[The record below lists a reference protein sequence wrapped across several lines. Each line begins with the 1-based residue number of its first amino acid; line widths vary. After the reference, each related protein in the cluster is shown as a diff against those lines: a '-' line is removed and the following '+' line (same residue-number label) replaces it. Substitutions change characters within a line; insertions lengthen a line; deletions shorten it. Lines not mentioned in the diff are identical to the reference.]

1 MARDFQAPG
10 RSAVYAT
17 RGMVACS
24 HPLAAAAALAVLQGG
39 GNAVDAAITASA
51 VLTLAEPHMTSAG
64 GDCFAIV
71 ALPDGSRYGLNGSGR
86 SAAALTPDYVRAQGL
101 SEIHEDHGTS
111 VTAPGAVAAWSQ
123 LLERFGSIGLDRA
136 LAPAIDLAESG
147 VPVAPRVARDWAGEV
162 GRLVR
167 DPGGRRHYLTAAGD
181 APAVGDVVR
190 FPALARTYRRIAE
203 AGRDGFYTGAVAE
216 DICAAV
222 ARRGG
227 CLTPDDL
234 AATEATWVD
243 PMLSPYRGLSV
254 GELPPNGQGI
264 TALILIG
271 ILERLGLAGL
281 DPLGAQ
287 RLHLEIEAARLAYA
301 CRDRFVSDPA
311 TADLPAAALIEP
323 AFLDRLAA
331 RIDPRRRMVET
342 GPIDPRE
349 KTDTVYLCIVDA
361 DGMAVSF
368 INSVFDYFGSAI
380 VAPDSGVVLQNR
392 GSGFVLTPGH
402 PNEVGPRKRPL
413 HTLIPGLL
421 VENGLTRGVFGVMGG
436 QYQACGHAHLV
447 SNLIDYGMD
456 PQAAID
462 LPRAFFEGDATVLE
476 TGVAEA
482 TAAELV
488 ALGHQVRR
496 ADSPLGGGQAIL
508 IDRRR
513 GVLIAGSDP
522 RKDGCA
528 IGL

>member
-1 MARDFQAPG
+1 MPRDFQSPG

-17 RGMVACS
+17 GGMIACS
-24 HPLAAAAALAVLQGG
+24 HPLAASAALAVLRAG
-39 GNAVDAAITASA
+39 GNAVDAAITSSA
-51 VLTLAEPHMTSAG
+51 VLTIAEPHMTSAG

-71 ALPDGSRYGLNGSGR
+71 AMPDGSRHGLNGSGR

-101 SEIHEDHGTS
+101 TEIHEDHGTS
-111 VTAPGAVAAWSQ
+111 VTAPGAVDAWSR
-123 LLERFGSIGLDRA
+123 LLDRFGTIGLDRA
-136 LAPAIDLAESG
+136 LAPAIDLAERG
-147 VPVAPRVARDWAGEV
+147 VPISPRVARDWAGEV
-162 GRLVR
+162 ERLAK
-167 DPGGRRHYLTAAGD
+167 DEGGRQHYLSAAGG
-181 APAVGDVVR
+181 APSVGDVR
-190 FPALARTYRRIAE
+190 AYPALARTYRRIAE
-203 AGRDGFYTGAVAE
+203 QGRDGFYAGAVAD

-222 ARRGG
+222 AARGG

-243 PMLSPYRGLSV
+243 PMLSPYRDLSV
-254 GELPPNGQGI
+254 GELPPNGQGV
-264 TALILIG
+264 TALIMLG
-271 ILERLGLAGL
+271 ILDRLELKGL
-281 DPLGAQ
+281 DPLGVE
-287 RLHLEIEAARLAYA
+287 RLHLETEAARLAYA
-301 CRDRFVSDPA
+301 CRDRFVCDPE

-331 RIDPRRRMVET
+331 RIDPRRRMVDT
-342 GPIDPRE
+342 GGIDPCE
-349 KTDTVYLCIVDA
+349 KTDTVYLCVVDG

-380 VAPDSGVVLQNR
+380 IAPQSGVVLQNR

-402 PNEVGPRKRPL
+402 PNEVGPRKRPM

-421 VENGLTRGVFGVMGG
+421 VDGGRTRGVFGVMGG

-447 SNLIDYGMD
+447 SNLADYGMD

-462 LPRAFFEGDATVLE
+462 LPRAFFEGEETVLE
-476 TGVAEA
+476 TGVPE
-482 TAAELV
+482 TVAAGL
-488 ALGHQVRR
+488 AAIGHRVKR
-496 ADSPLGGGQAIL
+496 AVSPLGGGQAIL
-508 IDRRR
+508 IDRER